1 MYPSSAPRLKFALPR
16 HSTLQGV
23 CEVLSLPDS
32 PRDLC
37 LDFRLRSSR
46 LGLRSSVAFA
56 SSPLPQ
62 SPSHGNAVLREE
74 TKRTPSRTIG
84 NSLVIGVAIFVMPHS
99 AVASASST
107 LSATP
112 AVLSHALSVPALG
125 ILGMGAATLT
135 VMGLAVFL
143 CAVSRRP
150 AAPAED
156 LERRV
161 AERTR
166 ELTAINEELRNQ
178 IVELQRAGEALRDP
192 EEKFHQLANNIQEI
206 FWMVDAVTKQA
217 IYVNP
222 AFEHITGRT
231 IESLLDAP
239 LSYREIIH
247 PDDRLHVLRTL
258 DEAASTGIFDE
269 EFRIVRP
276 DGTIRWVSAQGFPIR
291 DGQGRLYRLAG
302 VVQDITQRKWAE
314 QDLRESHAELAR
326 VARTATMGEVAA
338 SISHEIRQPLT
349 AIVAA
354 GSATLHWLARQP
366 PNLEEAREAVSKVIR
381 DANHASAVIERIR
394 DLLKGSSPQLK
405 PLDVNEVI
413 REVLV
418 LVANDLVKGG
428 VAARTALA
436 ADLPVVLGDR
446 VLLQHVLLNLTMNAL
461 DAMSMVTGRPRELL
475 IQSTKDSDG
484 VLIQV
489 QDSGKG
495 IDSEQLPRIF
505 EPFFTTKAEG
515 IGLGL
520 SISRSI
526 IEAFGGRL
534 WAASASP
541 HGAVFQFTLP
551 TGGIS

>member
-1 MYPSSAPRLKFALPR
+1 M
-16 HSTLQGV
+16 
-23 CEVLSLPDS
+23 VL
-32 PRDLC
+32 
-37 LDFRLRSSR
+37 
-46 LGLRSSVAFA
+46 G
-56 SSPLPQ
+56 
-62 SPSHGNAVLREE
+62 AVMLMC
-74 TKRTPSRTIG
+74 S
-84 NSLVIGVAIFVMPHS
+84 
-99 AVASASST
+99 
-107 LSATP
+107 
-112 AVLSHALSVPALG
+112 
-125 ILGMGAATLT
+125 
-135 VMGLAVFL
+135 
-143 CAVSRRP
+143 VSRRP

-166 ELTAINEELRNQ
+166 ELTAVNEELRNQ

-302 VVQDITQRKWAE
+302 AVQDMTQRKWAE

-326 VARTATMGEVAA
+326 VARTVTMGEVAA
-338 SISHEIRQPLT
+338 SISHEIQQPLT

-366 PNLEEAREAVSKVIR
+366 PSLVEAREAVSKVIR

-405 PLDVNEVI
+405 PLDVNEVVP
-413 REVLV
+413 EVLA
-418 LVANDLVKGG
+418 LVTNDLVKGG
-428 VAARTALA
+428 VVARTVLA
-436 ADLPVVLGDR
+436 ADLPVVPGDR

-495 IDSEQLPRIF
+495 IDSGQLPRIF

>member
-1 MYPSSAPRLKFALPR
+1 
-16 HSTLQGV
+16 
-23 CEVLSLPDS
+23 
-32 PRDLC
+32 
-37 LDFRLRSSR
+37 
-46 LGLRSSVAFA
+46 
-56 SSPLPQ
+56 
-62 SPSHGNAVLREE
+62 
-74 TKRTPSRTIG
+74 
-84 NSLVIGVAIFVMPHS
+84 
-99 AVASASST
+99 
-107 LSATP
+107 
-112 AVLSHALSVPALG
+112 
-125 ILGMGAATLT
+125 MGAATLT

-192 EEKFHQLANNIQEI
+192 EEKFHQLADNIQEI
-206 FWMVDAVTKQA
+206 FWMVDAFTKQA

-231 IESLLDAP
+231 IASLLDAP

-247 PDDRLHVLRTL
+247 PDDRLRVLRTL

-302 VVQDITQRKWAE
+302 VVQDITERKWAE

-326 VARTATMGEVAA
+326 VARTVTMGEVAA

-354 GSATLHWLARQP
+354 GSAALHWLARQP
-366 PNLEEAREAVSKVIR
+366 PYLEEAREAVSKVIR
-381 DANHASAVIERIR
+381 DANHASGVIERIR

-405 PLDVNEVI
+405 PLDVNEAI
-413 REVLV
+413 REVLA

-428 VAARTALA
+428 VVARTVLA

-446 VLLQHVLLNLTMNAL
+446 VLLQHVMLNLTMNAI